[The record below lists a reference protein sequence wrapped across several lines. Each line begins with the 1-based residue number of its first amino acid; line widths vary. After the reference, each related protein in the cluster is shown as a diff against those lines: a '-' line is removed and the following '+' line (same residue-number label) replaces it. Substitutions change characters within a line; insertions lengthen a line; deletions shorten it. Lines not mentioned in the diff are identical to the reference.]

1 MLIIIYYLHFSL
13 INVIFSGSVAG
24 TEKAMEDAQKLLEKS
39 RNQQSEISEKLVEAV
54 ANALKLDICKE
65 LTEQVKV
72 QYNKNRVIVN

>member
-1 MLIIIYYLHFSL
+1 
-13 INVIFSGSVAG
+13 
-24 TEKAMEDAQKLLEKS
+24 MEDAQKLLEKS